1 MASLISGKV
10 LSSTI
15 RQTCK
20 EEITQIRSRKWPY
33 FCPGLVIVQVGD
45 LTESNVY
52 IKHKLKAA
60 EEIGIHANHLKLPR
74 QV

>member
-1 MASLISGKV
+1 MAALISGKEH
-10 LSSTI
+10 SAAI
-15 RQTCK
+15 RQTLK
-20 EEITQIRSRKWPY
+20 EEINQIRSEKCPS

-60 EEIGIHANHLKLPR
+60 EEIGIDATHLKLPR
-74 QV
+74 